1 MFLPSVIIYPIRSMV
16 FTGRPKK
23 IQRSGYTKRRDI
35 MLEESIIWL
44 SRERKK
50 NPGESLRQRDPLG
63 LELFLISLLMTLSM
77 QAVKYM
83 IRQLIKLTIVK

>member
-1 MFLPSVIIYPIRSMV
+1 
-16 FTGRPKK
+16 
-23 IQRSGYTKRRDI
+23 

-77 QAVKYM
+77 PAVKYM